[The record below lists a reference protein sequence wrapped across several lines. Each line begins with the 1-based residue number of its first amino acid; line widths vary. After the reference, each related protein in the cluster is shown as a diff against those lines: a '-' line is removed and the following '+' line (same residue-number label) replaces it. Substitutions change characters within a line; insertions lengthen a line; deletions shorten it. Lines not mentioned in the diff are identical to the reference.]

1 MTNQTTQAAQAETTA
16 EAKVAK
22 YKTQRAK
29 RTRFSFGNVWLNA
42 VLAGVV
48 NDHDKLIAHAVELKI
63 GRKYDLAHLK
73 FETLLS
79 KVQAKLLEPADAAE
93 SAAEATAEGQEPTQN
108 A

>member
-1 MTNQTTQAAQAETTA
+1 MTNQVTQTAQVETTT

-22 YKTQRAK
+22 YKVQRAK

-79 KVQAKLLEPADAAE
+79 KVQAALLAKTD
-93 SAAEATAEGQEPTQN
+93 EAPAEGQETVQ
-108 A
+108 